1 MRRVC
6 SCDCTHGVP
15 EAAVSNLYGA
25 QVALEIVP
33 EAIPYA
39 LEEDP
44 YWAYVR
50 DEEFDLGAAAIAIGL
65 PDHPELDIAQFVAQ
79 LDHLGSLV
87 RERIAMVESP
97 SERLRKL
104 SEVLSVEAGLRGN
117 EEDYYDPR
125 NSYLHEVLER
135 RVGIPISLSVI
146 YVEVARRAGMRLQGI
161 GSPGHFF
168 VRSPET
174 DLFADPFYRGQIL
187 TREEAIREVLKRNN
201 GRLPP
206 EQDPLPVLEK
216 KAILLRL
223 LGNLKRIYL
232 ERMDFERAL
241 HVVNKLII
249 LDPEV
254 PQEYRD
260 RGVVHFQLELI
271 PEGIADLERFLSI
284 APQSP
289 ETRQVREQ
297 VSGLKRML
305 EMMR

>member
-1 MRRVC
+1 V
-6 SCDCTHGVP
+6 V
-15 EAAVSNLYGA
+15 
-25 QVALEIVP
+25 

-50 DEEFDLGAAAIAIGL
+50 EQDFDLGAAAIAIGA

-79 LDHLGSLV
+79 LDHLGSLY
-87 RERIAMVESP
+87 REKIAAVESP
-97 SERLRKL
+97 IERLRL
-104 SEVLSVEAGLRGN
+104 LGEVLSVEAGLKGN

-135 RVGIPISLSVI
+135 RLGIPISLSVI
-146 YVEVARRAGMRLQGI
+146 YIEVARRGGVRLQGI

-168 VRSPET
+168 VRSPEA
-174 DLFADPFYRGQIL
+174 DLFADPFYLGQIL

-206 EQDPLPVLEK
+206 EQDPLPVVDK
-216 KAILLRL
+216 RSILLRM

-249 LDPEV
+249 LDPDV

-260 RGVVHFQLELI
+260 RGVIHFQLELI
-271 PEGIADLERFLSI
+271 PEGISDLERFLSL
-284 APQSP
+284 APQGP